1 MTTQIAI
8 GNLVCADGTHIPL
21 GPIAVTDSSTSQEV
35 TTDPAFTV
43 TAQSVGDF
51 AAGRTIVQGIVT
63 AKTFGAWAYLLR
75 NGVVECIIPI
85 ASRTAGGTG
94 SVGDLPLCN
103 AVTLRPGDKILFYT
117 EA

>member
-1 MTTQIAI
+1 MAQIAI
-8 GNLVCADGTHIPL
+8 GNLVCADGTNIPL
-21 GPIAVTDSSTSQEV
+21 GPISLTDASTTAEV

-51 AAGRTIVQGIVT
+51 APGRTIVQGIVT

-75 NGVVECIIPI
+75 NGVVETIIPV

-103 AVTLRPGDKILFYT
+103 PVTLIPGDKILFYVD
-117 EA
+117 A

>member
-8 GNLVCADGTHIPL
+8 GNLVCGDGTHIPL
-21 GPIAVTDSSTSQEV
+21 GPVSLTDANTSQEV

-63 AKTFGAWAYLLR
+63 AKTFAGWAYLLR
-75 NGVVECIIPI
+75 NGVVECIIPV

-103 AVTLRPGDKILFYT
+103 PVTLRPGDKILFYVD
-117 EA
+117 A

>member
-8 GNLVCADGTHIPL
+8 GNLVCSDGTHIPL
-21 GPIAVTDSSTSQEV
+21 GPIAVTDSSSSQEV

-51 AAGRTIVQGIVT
+51 APGRTIVQGIVT
-63 AKTFGAWAYLLR
+63 AKTHAAWCYLLR
-75 NGVVECIIPI
+75 NGVVETIIPV

-103 AVTLRPGDKILFYT
+103 PVTLRPGDKILFYVD
-117 EA
+117 A